1 MNAPRQVVPFS
12 FDLSSL
18 VQRSVACLYSHLVT
32 RPTGRAL
39 RVGIETQIGDIG
51 SVCLSVLDFTQ
62 VLVLD
67 YSCADEVVA
76 KLIQR
81 YQPEDRPADAYF
93 VARGLGEQHRE
104 PIEQVLLRHE
114 LALVAEV
121 DDEYMLLGAATPLE
135 RAAWTLLQQT
145 RRGAAPEIAGPL
157 RVPVHQASTALD
169 RLAARRVVLRQEP
182 PPAYVALTTLLPV

>member
-1 MNAPRQVVPFS
+1 MNSPAHVVPLS

-39 RVGIETQIGDIG
+39 RLGIERQIGDIG
-51 SVCLSVLDFTQ
+51 SACLSVLDFTQ

-67 YSCADEVVA
+67 YSCADEIVA

-81 YQPEDRPADAYF
+81 FQSEDRPADAYF
-93 VARGLGEQHRE
+93 IARGLHEQHRE

-121 DDEYMLLGAATPLE
+121 SAEYTLLGAASPLE
-135 RAAWTLLQQT
+135 RAAWSLLQQAHLG
-145 RRGAAPEIAGPL
+145 GADDLAQPL
-157 RVPVHQASTALD
+157 RVSVDLATVTLD
-169 RLAARRVVLRQEP
+169 RLAGRRVVLRQEQP
-182 PPAYVALTTLLPV
+182 RAYVALPTLLPS